1 MSKITGPARPCHR
14 FWGALLLGALT
25 AAPLAAQ
32 TEPLPGDY
40 RVEAGKVDPGT
51 YTGWRLF
58 HTACYGCHGVGAVGT
73 DLAPN
78 LVQRVKTM
86 TPRDFATKVLTSYR
100 IVQPVDGA
108 SPDDRGAARDAT
120 IDEIMRRQ
128 RGSRVRI
135 IMPAWD
141 VDPLVTPHVLDLFAY
156 LTARADGK
164 LGPGEPTVLKKPGR

>member
-1 MSKITGPARPCHR
+1 
-14 FWGALLLGALT
+14 
-25 AAPLAAQ
+25 
-32 TEPLPGDY
+32 
-40 RVEAGKVDPGT
+40 
-51 YTGWRLF
+51 
-58 HTACYGCHGVGAVGT
+58 
-73 DLAPN
+73 
-78 LVQRVKTM
+78 M

-135 IMPAWD
+135 VMPAWD
-141 VDPLVTPHVLDLFAY
+141 VDPLVNPHVLDLFAY

-164 LGPGEPTVLKKPGR
+164 LGPGEPTVLIKPGR